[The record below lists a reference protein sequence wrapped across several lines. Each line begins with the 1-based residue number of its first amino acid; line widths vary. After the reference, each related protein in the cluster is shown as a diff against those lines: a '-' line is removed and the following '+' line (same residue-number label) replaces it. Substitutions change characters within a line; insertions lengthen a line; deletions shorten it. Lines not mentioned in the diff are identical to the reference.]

1 MDINKIC
8 NDKELY
14 EELMIAYAMV
24 GNRRAQVSFRLAI
37 LNVPQT
43 VVQDDCIYNTAIGQP
58 MILVNAATGFISED
72 WKG

>member
-24 GNRRAQVSFRLAI
+24 GNRRARVSFRLAI
-37 LNVPQT
+37 LNMPDTHVW
-43 VVQDDCIYNTAIGQP
+43 DECIWNDAFEYATLVDAIS
-58 MILVNAATGFISED
+58 GFISED
-72 WKG
+72 WRV